1 MRRFVAALLCAV
13 SVSAPAQMSS
23 VPVQALLPNP
33 ISVVVMVGQW
43 LMRDN
48 KRVYYIRVRG
58 EGASFIEARQNGL
71 RLAVEQALGTL
82 VLSETEVRDQRIV
95 RDEIITYAAGFV
107 DRFEIIDADHVNRVI
122 NRVTMDVWVSESRIA
137 HRLLNESVGTGT
149 IDGSR
154 LTTQVD
160 TLKQERVSADRVLKT
175 VLQDF
180 PRRAFDVELS
190 KSLADFSAQRTLQL
204 DVPFTVSWNRAYLD
218 SFNEA
223 LRRVGNDSVS
233 CWWPTA
239 DCRQRQSRQYIIYG
253 VAFEDQIQ
261 ATNIV
266 NHMTHSAKPA
276 VQFVILDAHGRS
288 LVQTCQLMLFSNIEN
303 QPFNTPTRYFLSVGS
318 NSVSIDKKYSVPG
331 RIQLNFGHNPDILRT
346 AQRIEARIIPE
357 KECIKQ

>member
-1 MRRFVAALLCAV
+1 MRRIVAALLCAV
-13 SVSAPAQMSS
+13 SFSAPAQIAS
-23 VPVQALLPNP
+23 VTAQALLPSP
-33 ISVVVMVGQW
+33 VGAVIMVGQW

-107 DRFEIIDADHVNRVI
+107 DRFEIVDADHVNRTV

-149 IDGSR
+149 IDGAR

-160 TLKQERVSADRVLKT
+160 TIQQERVSADRVLST

-190 KSLADFSAQRTLQL
+190 KSRVDFSAQRTLHI
-204 DVPFTVSWNRAYLD
+204 DVPYTVSWNRAYLD

-223 LRRVGNDSVS
+223 LRRVGNDSGS
-233 CWWPTA
+233 CWWPTPE
-239 DCRQRQSRQYIIYG
+239 CRQRQHRQYTIYG
-253 VAFEDQIQ
+253 VAFEDQVQ
-261 ATNIV
+261 AVNIV
-266 NHMTHSAKPA
+266 KHMAHLAKPA
-276 VQFVILDAHGRS
+276 VQFVIMDAHGRS

-303 QPFNTPTRYFLSVGS
+303 QPSNIPNRYFLSVGS
-318 NSVSIDKKYSVPG
+318 NSVSIDRKYSVPG
-331 RIQLNFGHNPDILRT
+331 RIQLNFGHNPEILRT